1 MANLFQLIF
10 EMAIHKSIA
19 EEKITEL
26 SIPIVYHLIK
36 IFKWE
41 YELNKNKHINNIN
54 SWIRDVQNIKL
65 KTKTGRF
72 KESDYFRILFT
83 ENVPSKQ
90 VLTRIID
97 YDLSTYSYLTVTNTD
112 EVVYNKLN
120 LIYTK
125 ISQDLA
131 KNDFKSITLY
141 L

>member
-1 MANLFQLIF
+1 MTNLVQLIF
-10 EMAIHKSIA
+10 EMAMRKSIA

-26 SIPIVYHLIK
+26 SIPIAHHLIK

-41 YELNKNKHINNIN
+41 DELNKNKHINDIN

-83 ENVPSKQ
+83 ENIPNKQ
-90 VLTRIID
+90 VLSRIID
-97 YDLSTYSYLTVTNTD
+97 YDLSKYSYLTVTNTD

-131 KNDFKSITLY
+131 KNDFKSIVLY
-141 L
+141 F

>member
-1 MANLFQLIF
+1 MTNLFQLIF
-10 EMAIHKSIA
+10 EMAMRKSIA

-26 SIPIVYHLIK
+26 SIPIIHHLIK
-36 IFKWE
+36 LFKWE
-41 YELNKNKHINNIN
+41 NDLNKNKPINDINN
-54 SWIRDVQNIKL
+54 WIRDIQNIKL

-97 YDLSTYSYLTVTNTD
+97 YDLSKYSYLTVTNTD

-120 LIYTK
+120 IICTK

-141 L
+141 C

>member
-1 MANLFQLIF
+1 MINLFQLIF
-10 EMAIHKSIA
+10 EMAMRKSIA

-26 SIPIVYHLIK
+26 SIPIIHHLIK
-36 IFKWE
+36 LFKWE
-41 YELNKNKHINNIN
+41 NDLNKNKPINDINN
-54 SWIRDVQNIKL
+54 WIRNIQNIKL

-97 YDLSTYSYLTVTNTD
+97 YDLSKYSYLTVTNTD

-120 LIYTK
+120 IICTK

-131 KNDFKSITLY
+131 KNNFKSIVLY
-141 L
+141 F